1 MGPPRRIT
9 RRRLALG
16 GGRGGAPVSPDGAFA
31 QAPASPAE
39 PEALAFATD
48 PDSERV
54 LREGLDG
61 FGEPQVWPGEGAL
74 GHLGARPGAC
84 AAAPLNIS

>member
-9 RRRLALG
+9 RRRPALG